1 MDVNVNHVPKRCPSN
16 PGDAYMYYSM
26 TPGFVKTDGNP
37 IVYGWGG
44 GLNVTNPADGRSPLN
59 CGSFINGSYY
69 YVQDVK
75 LYVVKDTWDS
85 ETYETHV
92 TSEFQVE
99 IPRNFSNP
107 KMIGNGNKTF
117 FYTEFP
123 ENLGYMDAATKF
135 QELPVPNAEVEWSD
149 VIIFNGSFYLVVP
162 ISGIDTIFQYN
173 SRLQVEKLAELSNS
187 TSNQAKLYNV
197 SNILWVYSFPRIFW
211 SKNGRNFTEFSRSE
225 NFEAPIIFHKEKL
238 YFSPLFQEISPNS
251 PSRLIGNFT
260 NCQIFNTS
268 VWMFDLVN
276 GQSIWSTYD
285 LDTGH
290 VTHFN
295 VTFGDTIPVLIG
307 NGAAVAPIESEIS
320 GFEPGILPGPQRAI
334 VPWSTDEDEDDP
346 TWTETTADPSVV
358 ENHASMIE
366 MAMSSIAT
374 CILFL
379 K

>member
-1 MDVNVNHVPKRCPSN
+1 
-16 PGDAYMYYSM
+16 
-26 TPGFVKTDGNP
+26 
-37 IVYGWGG
+37 
-44 GLNVTNPADGRSPLN
+44 
-59 CGSFINGSYY
+59 
-69 YVQDVK
+69 
-75 LYVVKDTWDS
+75 
-85 ETYETHV
+85 
-92 TSEFQVE
+92 
-99 IPRNFSNP
+99 
-107 KMIGNGNKTF
+107 MIGNGNKTF